1 MIRIMIVDDMPI
13 FLEYLRGCIDWNSY
27 GFEICCEAHDGRQAL
42 EMIEENYPDVVLT
55 DITMPYV
62 NGLELA
68 ETITRDYPDISVIL
82 ITGNNEFE
90 YARKAVKIG
99 VCDYIVKPFEK
110 EELILSLLK
119 LQDNIERAVENTSVS
134 PEQNKIEERLKALIY
149 AGVGTAA
156 GDDNDGYELFFD
168 DEKKKNELMNREE
181 DIGLL
186 LALVKFDNKDFA
198 GNGKAIEMENLIN
211 WEKLIAR
218 MLENKLDI
226 EGTFRVFHDYENN
239 IVVIMRFDDKNELLQ
254 YKGYEF
260 SDIIQVVKSQ
270 LGIDCAIG
278 LTKARN
284 IKAVKGAYESVLS
297 LLSRKSTGQ
306 LYDIRNNEEGNWNGS
321 LEAILRLN
329 KDLETLQ
336 EEDAENAINELWN
349 NIRDHKDENSDNE
362 GGRSFNEMNLISSA
376 VSILMTNII
385 SSGFSIEK
393 IYGDD
398 FSPEKFISSGDGADK
413 MIENVID
420 LYRKRIEFEK
430 VKKDSRTNDIASAAK
445 KYIEDNYANSELSI
459 SDISETLCVNQT
471 YLRKMFK
478 SQMDMTL
485 TEYITQYR
493 MQEAKKLITT
503 TDEKLSSIAE
513 KVGFSDVSYFS
524 NVFKKYYGISP
535 RSMSKA

>member
-27 GFEICCEAHDGRQAL
+27 GFEICCEAHDGKEAL
-42 EMIEENYPDVVLT
+42 EKIDEYYPDVVLT
-55 DITMPYV
+55 DITMPYI

-68 ETITRDYPDISVIL
+68 EMITEKYEDISVIL

-119 LQDNIERAVENTSVS
+119 LQDNIGKAVENADVS
-134 PEQNKIEERLKALIY
+134 SELEKNSEQLKSLIY
-149 AGVGTAA
+149 AGVGALSEKETEALGLFYEDREKLQAA
-156 GDDNDGYELFFD
+156 LNAGEETGFLLSLVRFEFKEVAQKGDNT
-168 DEKKKNELMNREE
+168 
-181 DIGLL
+181 
-186 LALVKFDNKDFA
+186 V
-198 GNGKAIEMENLIN
+198 ENLIN
-211 WEKLIAR
+211 WEKLIAK
-218 MLENKLDI
+218 MLEDKLDI
-226 EGTFRVFHDYENN
+226 DGAFRVFHDYENN
-239 IVVIMRFDDKNELLQ
+239 IVVIMRFDDKSQLDS

-260 SDIIQVVKSQ
+260 ADIVQVVKNQ
-270 LGIDCAIG
+270 LGIDCAVG
-278 LTKARN
+278 L
-284 IKAVKGAYESVLS
+284 IKAEGISKIKMSYEKLLG
-297 LLSRKSTGQ
+297 LLSKKSAGQ
-306 LYDIRNNEEGNWNGS
+306 FYDFRGSEDSFMHGS

-336 EEDAENAINELWN
+336 EDDAEEAINELWS
-349 NIRDHKDENSDNE
+349 NIKFINE
-362 GGRSFNEMNLISSA
+362 SGEIAEGTGGFTEMNILSSA

-393 IYGDD
+393 IYGDS
-398 FSPEKFISSGDGADK
+398 FSPEKFIAQGETPEK
-413 MIENVID
+413 MKENVIA

-430 VKKDSRTNDIASAAK
+430 VKKESKTHDIASAAK
-445 KYIEDNYANSELSI
+445 KYIEDNFANSELSI
-459 SDISETLCVNQT
+459 ADISETLCVNQT

-485 TEYITQYR
+485 TEYITHFR

-503 TDEKLSSIAE
+503 TDEKLTVVAE

-535 RSMSKA
+535 RSMSKG